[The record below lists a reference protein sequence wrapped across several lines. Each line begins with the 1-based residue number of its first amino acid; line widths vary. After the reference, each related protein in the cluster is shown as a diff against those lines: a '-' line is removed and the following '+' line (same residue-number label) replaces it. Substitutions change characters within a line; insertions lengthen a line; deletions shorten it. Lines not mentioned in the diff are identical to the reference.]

1 MAVGA
6 QIPNSCR
13 AIVGTGDNEFTILRV
28 VKRVNPALMTFKRC
42 ANLLVLDIPDLVL
55 MCIDCQLLQKQ
66 LQCDEGRH
74 VCHASRE
81 HSKEAIAHPDLSI

>member
-13 AIVGTGDNEFTILRV
+13 AILGTGDNEFTILRV

-42 ANLLVLDIPDLVL
+42 ANLLVLDIPDLIL
-55 MCIDCQLLQKQ
+55 MCIDRQLLQKQ

-74 VCHASRE
+74 VYRDE
-81 HSKEAIAHPDLSI
+81 P